1 MVSLLQ
7 KCNGM
12 EFITLKCIE
21 HVSRVCVGKREAA
34 TQEQT
39 PFLCGSSRIN
49 MPGIQDVLQLSC
61 YEDSVRTIVAD
72 TKTWEPLIISV

>member
-12 EFITLKCIE
+12 EFITLRCIQ
-21 HVSRVCVGKREAA
+21 HVSRVCVGKCEAA

-39 PFLCGSSRIN
+39 PLLCGSSRIN

-72 TKTWEPLIISV
+72 TKTREP